1 MAVSVQRISDD
12 ILFQFTCAQ
21 WALMSAASKAEW
33 TVTEN
38 TCGFI
43 TGQGSPYASSN
54 QVYSLNGVIGASNPI
69 TLSLIDGVY
78 TIGISAASGTAPGS
92 MSALDYLKAQAY
104 LEPVSKN
111 TTAANITAGAVTSI
125 TVTDALLLNEY
136 VVGDVFSVVNNSNGE
151 RVKLTVTANTTAG
164 SFTISATGT
173 AATTIPSGGVLVPIY
188 GERQLYTAGTGISIS
203 GFAITNTAP
212 DQTVFLTDGTGIDVT
227 GTYPNFTIANTAP
240 DQTVVLTSGSGISVT
255 GTYPN
260 FTITATG
267 GGGLVDGDYGDITV
281 SGSGTVMNIDAGVV
295 GTAELADDAVTF
307 AKLQNLTTYRLLGRY
322 SVLSGNAEEIDIN
335 PSLELSAGGV
345 LSRAALTGDVTATA
359 GSNATTI
366 ANNAVTTAKISDL
379 NVTTAKIAADAVTNA
394 KLADMAANTI
404 KGNNTGG
411 AANPV
416 DLTVAQMYT
425 LLGITGAAD
434 RVPYFTG
441 ANVISSSALFRWLN
455 GTNEILIG
463 NGTSRD
469 ARFAHSFTD
478 VPGFAALLHGEGNV
492 NGTYQMV
499 LKNTRNFGSTGVA
512 KFSIEVGG
520 ANAADPFIEFI
531 INGAGNNWTV
541 GPDNSDSDKFK
552 ITPKSTAPG
561 SVANSGICITS
572 AATALVG
579 INKDAPAHPLD
590 VAGRAMATEYINT
603 SNKPTVGGLGNG
615 LGTGATI
622 DACEGGNNGFYI
634 TFSTGSSG
642 LLAGGIMFTVTYQT
656 AYPTESYPIFC
667 QGNDNAA
674 AEIGKF
680 SWSLIGGNQFIMKV
694 RTGETLTAETQY
706 RLQFNVFGK

>member
-1 MAVSVQRISDD
+1 MAVSVQRIADD

-21 WALMSAASKAEW
+21 WALMSTASKAEW

-164 SFTISATGT
+164 SFTINATGT
-173 AATTIPSGGVLVPIY
+173 AATAIPSGGVLVPIY

-203 GFAITNTAP
+203 GFAITNTLP
-212 DQTVFLTDGTGIDVT
+212 DQTVVLNEGTGIDVT

-267 GGGLVDGDYGDITV
+267 GGGGLVDGDYGDITV

-295 GTAELADDAVTF
+295 GTTELADDAVTD
-307 AKLQNLTTYRLLGRY
+307 AKLRESAAASVIGR
-322 SVLSGNAEEIDIN
+322 S
-335 PSLELSAGGV
+335 
-345 LSRAALTGDVTATA
+345 ALTGGNPADISTTTSGHVLKRTDSALEFGFIATNNITDNNITDALLRDSAALSVIGRSANSIGDPADIAATVDGHVLRRSAGTLGFGTIATA
-359 GSNATTI
+359 GI
-366 ANNAVTTAKISDL
+366 ADNAVTS
-379 NVTTAKIAADAVTNA
+379 AKIATDAVTNA
-394 KLADMAANTI
+394 KLADMNANTI

-411 AANPV
+411 PANPV
-416 DLTVAQMYT
+416 DLTVAQMQT
-425 LLGITGAAD
+425 LLGYLDGSLTATRVPFASGSKTLTDNSRFTYASATNRLTLSTATAGTGAGSSLMNLGGTITGTTEFLNMEGG
-434 RVPYFTG
+434 VTG
-441 ANVISSSALFRWLN
+441 SVYATLN
-455 GTNEILIG
+455 NLLNTTATHHTVFIIGTG
-463 NGTSRD
+463 GGASGD
-469 ARFAHSFTD
+469 
-478 VPGFAALLHGEGNV
+478 P
-492 NGTYQMV
+492 MV
-499 LKNTRNFGSTGVA
+499 LFTVA
-512 KFSIEVGG
+512 SGGNYAVG
-520 ANAADPFIEFI
+520 I
-531 INGAGNNWTV
+531 
-541 GPDNSDSDKFK
+541 DNSDSDKWK
-552 ITPKSTAPG
+552 LTPKSVTPG
-561 SVANSGICITS
+561 GVDNSGLCVTNETI
-572 AATALVG
+572 AKVG

-590 VAGRAMATEYINT
+590 VEGVTRSTQFRG
-603 SNKPTVGGLGNG
+603 VGNLWTAANIAFGNG
-615 LGTGATI
+615 AGTGPTL
-622 DACEGGNNGFYI
+622 
-634 TFSTGSSG
+634 GS
-642 LLAGGIMFTVTYQT
+642 V
-656 AYPTESYPIFC
+656 
-667 QGNDNAA
+667 
-674 AEIGKF
+674 
-680 SWSLIGGNQFIMKV
+680 
-694 RTGETLTAETQY
+694 
-706 RLQFNVFGK
+706 